1 MAGVWRDEYMFVNE
15 HVCVWGVDMGG
26 VRERCIFVCK
36 PVCISL
42 CGVGGYEEGCFRIH
56 LCV

>member
-1 MAGVWRDEYMFVNE
+1 
-15 HVCVWGVDMGG
+15 MGG

-36 PVCISL
+36 PVCMSL

>member
-1 MAGVWRDEYMFVNE
+1 
-15 HVCVWGVDMGG
+15 MGG

-36 PVCISL
+36 PVCMSL
-42 CGVGGYEEGCFRIH
+42 CGVGGHEEGCFRIH